1 LAPRGTPPA
10 IVATLNAEIVKMFAD
25 PSFAQRFADQGSE
38 PQTTTPA
45 ELAAY
50 MRSESERWARVIK
63 LAGLRTEH

>member
-1 LAPRGTPPA
+1 
-10 IVATLNAEIVKMFAD
+10 VARLNAEIVKMFAD

-50 MRSESERWARVIK
+50 MRSESERWAKVIK
-63 LAGLRTEH
+63 MAGLRTEH